1 MAKKETLGVGER
13 VAGSGVYWIRYRDA
27 ARKRH
32 WEKVGRQ
39 SDAIVLLEKR
49 KREAV
54 LGRKLPELQ
63 RGKGP
68 TFSEL
73 CEDALA
79 YSKAENSAKQT
90 HEIELRVQELR
101 PIFGDRPASEIRKQE
116 IVTWLA
122 DQAEARDWKPATRNR
137 WQATLSLIFRVGID
151 NEKIENNPAARIRR
165 QTESNGRVRFLSDA
179 EEVRLL
185 AAIDRLFPQFRPH
198 VLLAIHTGMRM
209 SEQYSLRWDQVDLE
223 RRQLHLSKTKTGKAR
238 IIPLNETACKALAEL
253 RNASSPLSA
262 LIFPSIRTGDA
273 LKGSRGWFG
282 SAVDAA
288 DIKNFTWYCLRH
300 TTASRLVMAGASL
313 RDVADL
319 LGHRTIQMTMRYAHL
334 AEGHQA
340 ETVALLDRKP
350 SEARATKRATGKSQ
364 RNS

>member
-262 LIFPSIRTGDA
+262 LIFPSIRTGDR
-273 LKGSRGWFG
+273 S
-282 SAVDAA
+282 
-288 DIKNFTWYCLRH
+288 
-300 TTASRLVMAGASL
+300 
-313 RDVADL
+313 
-319 LGHRTIQMTMRYAHL
+319 
-334 AEGHQA
+334 
-340 ETVALLDRKP
+340 
-350 SEARATKRATGKSQ
+350 
-364 RNS
+364 